1 MECKVDPGRDGTG
14 FINFGDISTECH
26 KFYEE
31 LKEIYSSDGK
41 NGADRK
47 KLKKSVTKIFKK
59 AQNLFSK
66 LPFDPEGAKYLV
78 NAKSDG
84 VLTSGTDFGSEGD
97 WGDEDKGKNELKKS
111 LDNDFL
117 GKLGNLADQAANK
130 ILLLVYDTEMFSDAS
145 TPGKD
150 DKEERNYPEKSMAMI
165 PMTTEVN
172 YYFQSELEYLYNG
185 NLSDARDNL
194 RSVAG
199 MLLLVRFVLDYI
211 ASFSVAGVREI
222 VNGVKSALSW
232 TGPFAILAGELARLG
247 LSIGEA
253 AIDVNRLVNGESVA
267 VFKTNDTWKLS
278 IRGLIDAAKDGLSDE
293 AIDSAFSVQ
302 GGNDKDDG
310 GFSMTYTDYMRLFLL
325 LVDANTLA
333 RRTGRLIE
341 LNVTNYRDKLHADED
356 AMAGAN
362 RFDLSKAVTDFSLTT
377 TADLRML
384 FLSMPFAQKGVN
396 GVVPPRT
403 LPISITDYR
412 GY

>member
-1 MECKVDPGRDGTG
+1 MQTPDDKGLSIIDRYEALLEYDLKKMGQDMYDANYNQISETIENLKNVSLSDYKLTELQNKDWETEFPIEPETSDANLRKAAGGSVECKVDPGRDGTG

-97 WGDEDKGKNELKKS
+97 WGDKDKGKNELKKS

-185 NLSDARDNL
+185 NLSDARD
-194 RSVAG
+194 RKSV
-199 MLLLVRFVLDYI
+199 V
-211 ASFSVAGVREI
+211 
-222 VNGVKSALSW
+222 
-232 TGPFAILAGELARLG
+232 
-247 LSIGEA
+247 
-253 AIDVNRLVNGESVA
+253 
-267 VFKTNDTWKLS
+267 
-278 IRGLIDAAKDGLSDE
+278 
-293 AIDSAFSVQ
+293 
-302 GGNDKDDG
+302 
-310 GFSMTYTDYMRLFLL
+310 
-325 LVDANTLA
+325 
-333 RRTGRLIE
+333 
-341 LNVTNYRDKLHADED
+341 
-356 AMAGAN
+356 
-362 RFDLSKAVTDFSLTT
+362 
-377 TADLRML
+377 
-384 FLSMPFAQKGVN
+384 
-396 GVVPPRT
+396 
-403 LPISITDYR
+403 
-412 GY
+412 